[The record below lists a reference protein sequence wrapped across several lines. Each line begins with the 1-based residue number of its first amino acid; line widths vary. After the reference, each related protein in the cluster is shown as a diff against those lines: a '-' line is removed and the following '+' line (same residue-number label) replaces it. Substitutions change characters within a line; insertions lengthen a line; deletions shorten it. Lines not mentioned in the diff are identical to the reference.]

1 VLANATGVSI
11 ITQDIL
17 TKDEW
22 HERYDPENLYA
33 AQLGLQY
40 IAFTNPSFGLVFN
53 PTEQSTKLVELDR
66 FSGVEG
72 IETDKY
78 TGDVYLIYE
87 NRAWAWN
94 PLDTER
100 LYWRWKSKKF
110 HLPKQVNFGAI
121 KLKADYSTEL
131 LSANALAPYR
141 EYNAARFAAGP
152 LSTLNGHRMNG
163 IQGAGQ
169 IANLVL
175 PENRQPLG
183 GSPLYAINFM
193 AQLNPS
199 VRFIAYAD
207 GEKVFDTIIS
217 KETIVR
223 MPVGFKR
230 DVWQFEMNGNTNV
243 YSVQIAET
251 GRELDKV

>member
-1 VLANATGVSI
+1 
-11 ITQDIL
+11 
-17 TKDEW
+17 
-22 HERYDPENLYA
+22 
-33 AQLGLQY
+33 
-40 IAFTNPSFGLVFN
+40 
-53 PTEQSTKLVELDR
+53 
-66 FSGVEG
+66 
-72 IETDKY
+72 
-78 TGDVYLIYE
+78 
-87 NRAWAWN
+87 
-94 PLDTER
+94 
-100 LYWRWKSKKF
+100 
-110 HLPKQVNFGAI
+110 
-121 KLKADYSTEL
+121 
-131 LSANALAPYR
+131 
-141 EYNAARFAAGP
+141 
-152 LSTLNGHRMNG
+152 
-163 IQGAGQ
+163 
-169 IANLVL
+169 VL

>member
-1 VLANATGVSI
+1 MQKMDAVEPCLSRRGMVATVAGAYYPSLNGLVLANATGVSI

-163 IQGAGQ
+163 IQ
-169 IANLVL
+169 
-175 PENRQPLG
+175 
-183 GSPLYAINFM
+183 
-193 AQLNPS
+193 
-199 VRFIAYAD
+199 
-207 GEKVFDTIIS
+207 
-217 KETIVR
+217 
-223 MPVGFKR
+223 
-230 DVWQFEMNGNTNV
+230 
-243 YSVQIAET
+243 
-251 GRELDKV
+251 